1 MYKNIIK
8 GMQIG
13 VLTMEKCI
21 QISHTNTKRITMK
34 LKVLVPHSFLLF
46 LTPETV
52 AYKSPLSMK
61 FSRQEYWSGFPF
73 SSLGVSFQPKDR
85 TWSPSLQAD
94 SYSLSQKRSQR
105 DLVNL
110 HLGIYSQEMKTIT
123 QKCLCILM
131 FVAVLFS
138 S

>member
-13 VLTMEKCI
+13 VVTMEKSI

-52 AYKSPLSMK
+52 AYKSPLFMK

-85 TWSPSLQAD
+85 T
-94 SYSLSQKRSQR
+94 QR
-105 DLVNL
+105 
-110 HLGIYSQEMKTIT
+110 
-123 QKCLCILM
+123 
-131 FVAVLFS
+131 
-138 S
+138 